1 MYAKPTSPQS
11 IGQVLDGS
19 FRLTAASFKNT
30 WIYALL
36 AAIASYAATIYLFTR
51 GAGTL
56 EQAMQPQTDPVYWT
70 LYCVG
75 LIGSVFFMAAM
86 YLRTDQIARG
96 DSGGPSAIGAA
107 LGRLP
112 LLVVLTILT
121 IIAIM
126 VGMVLL
132 IVPGIIL
139 AVSLMAAVPIFMLED
154 KGPIDSLTTSHRLV
168 WGHWWRTLL
177 ILIVGGIIAA
187 VLAFVMSF
195 IAAAVAP
202 FIAGDSTEL
211 EIALAAVIG
220 IALMGVVLAPF
231 LVSLVLNIYWDLK
244 LRREGGD
251 LAARVQA

>member
-19 FRLTAASFKNT
+19 FRLAAASFRHT
-30 WIYALL
+30 WIYAVL

-51 GAGTL
+51 GGNNL
-56 EQAMQPQTDPVYWT
+56 EQAMLAQGDPIYWT

-75 LIGSVFFMAAM
+75 VIGSVFFLAAM
-86 YLRTDQIARG
+86 YLRTDQIAGG
-96 DSGGPSAIGAA
+96 DSGGSSAIGTA

-121 IIAIM
+121 VLAIGI
-126 VGMVLL
+126 GMLLL
-132 IVPGIIL
+132 IIPGIIL
-139 AVSLMAAVPIFMLED
+139 SVSLMAAVPIFMLED
-154 KGPIDSLTTSHRLV
+154 KGPVSSLTSSHRLV

-177 ILIVGGIIAA
+177 ILIVGGVIAL
-187 VLAFVMSF
+187 VMWFVMSF
-195 IAAAVAP
+195 IAAAIAP
-202 FIAGDSTEL
+202 FLAGESTEL

-220 IALMGVVLAPF
+220 IALIGVVLAPF
-231 LVSLVLNIYWDLK
+231 FVSLVLNIYWDLK

-251 LAARVQA
+251 LAARVQG